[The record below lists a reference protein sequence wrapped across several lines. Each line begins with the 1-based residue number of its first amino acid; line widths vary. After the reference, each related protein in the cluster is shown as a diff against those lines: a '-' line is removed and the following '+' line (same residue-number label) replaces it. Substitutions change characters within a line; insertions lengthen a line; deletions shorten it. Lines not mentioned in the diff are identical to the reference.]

1 MDDAFT
7 FLHELLDEMAQTKF
21 FGVDLGHQGAFPWDA
36 CSMNAAILPV
46 RHDTVQQQV
55 RSRARKDDTMQP
67 HGSGPCRHKDVSA
80 ARRKVPRSRSI
91 RYWRGAAGNRTL
103 SVRIAGAPSRN
114 RNADVAAAL
123 NRVQPN
129 MTPHRSRRESLGP

>member
-1 MDDAFT
+1 MDDAFA

-55 RSRARKDDTMQP
+55 RSRSRKDDTMQP
-67 HGSGPCRHKDVSA
+67 HGSGPCRYQDVSA
-80 ARRKVPRSRSI
+80 AAARCRDPDRSAT
-91 RYWRGAAGNRTL
+91 GAALPGIVRSASELPGRPPATGTL
-103 SVRIAGAPSRN
+103 TWQLR
-114 RNADVAAAL
+114 
-123 NRVQPN
+123 
-129 MTPHRSRRESLGP
+129 